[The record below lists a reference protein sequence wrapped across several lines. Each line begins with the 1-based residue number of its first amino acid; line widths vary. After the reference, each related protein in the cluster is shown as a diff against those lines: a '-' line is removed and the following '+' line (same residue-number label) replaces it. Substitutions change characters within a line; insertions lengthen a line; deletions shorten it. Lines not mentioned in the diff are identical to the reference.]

1 MDSGPRP
8 FSFSIPTLTR
18 VSIEADPV
26 ILPIEG
32 TGPVKESSSK
42 AEENVRNSGDFNAKN
57 KIKTPPT
64 PVYVFFYSNNNKK

>member
-42 AEENVRNSGDFNAKN
+42 AEEDVRNSGDFNA
-57 KIKTPPT
+57 
-64 PVYVFFYSNNNKK
+64 